1 MDRVIT
7 RYIGAERGPMLII
20 IGAMHGNEP
29 AGVKAIDL
37 MGKMLEVEP
46 ITNPD
51 FEYKG
56 MVLGLIGNLE
66 AYQLGQRFV
75 NRDLNRTWTTDNI
88 EMIRNTPIDQLHHE
102 KREIKDI
109 LLTIEEEIEFY
120 QPEKIVVLD
129 LHTTSS
135 YGGIFSLATDD
146 PESLRIAVELEAPV
160 VTGMLSG
167 IKGTSLHFFN
177 TESLGVD
184 TTAVVFE
191 SGQHQEPLSVNR
203 AIAAI
208 TNCMKIIG
216 SIEPGVVENQ
226 HNHLLKT
233 YSADLPSVTRLVVSH
248 SLKPQD
254 GFKMQPDYRNFQEV
268 REGELLATDA
278 SGDIVSPVNGR
289 ILMPLYQQLGED
301 GFFIVEDVEGY

>member
-1 MDRVIT
+1 
-7 RYIGAERGPMLII
+7 MLII

-29 AGVKAIDL
+29 AGVKAVDL

-51 FEYKG
+51 FLYRG

-66 AYQLGQRFV
+66 AYQLGQRFI
-75 NRDLNRTWTTDNI
+75 NRDLNRTWTAENI
-88 EMIRNTPIDQLHHE
+88 EMIRNTPIDQLRHE

-120 QPEKIVVLD
+120 QPDKIVVLD

-160 VTGMLSG
+160 VTGMLTG

-177 TESLGVD
+177 TESLGVE
-184 TTAVVFE
+184 TTPVVFE
-191 SGQHQEPLSVNR
+191 SGQHDEPLSVNR

-226 HNHLLKT
+226 HNHLLET
-233 YSADLPSVTRLVVSH
+233 YSADLPSVTRLVASH
-248 SLKPQD
+248 PLKPQD
-254 GFKMQPDYRNFQEV
+254 GFKMQPNYQNFQVV
-268 REGELLATDA
+268 RAGELLATDA
-278 SGDIVSPVNGR
+278 SGDIISPADGR
-289 ILMPLYQQLGED
+289 ILMPLYQEQGED
-301 GFFIVEDVEGY
+301 GFFIVEEVEEY

>member
-1 MDRVIT
+1 
-7 RYIGAERGPMLII
+7 MLIV

-109 LLTIEEEIEFY
+109 LLTIEEEIDFY
-120 QPEKIVVLD
+120 QPEKIIVLD

-226 HNHLLKT
+226 HNHLLQT
-233 YSADLPSVTRLVVSH
+233 YSADLPSVTRLVASH
-248 SLKPQD
+248 PLRPQD
-254 GFKMQPDYRNFQEV
+254 GFKMEPDYKNFQRV
-268 REGELLATDA
+268 VKGELLATDHA
-278 SGDIVSPVNGR
+278 GAIHSPADGR